1 MFVLYVDIYQPSIFD
16 GWFFIARKDVF
27 MDCPNK
33 NCKYYVKKEKD
44 YRFCGFYMRG
54 MGGYCTR
61 GYCEVQQRKKK
72 KVGVL

>member
-1 MFVLYVDIYQPSIFD
+1 
-16 GWFFIARKDVF
+16 

-33 NCKYYVKKEKD
+33 DCKYYVKKEKD
-44 YRFCGFYMRG
+44 YRFCGFYMRS